1 MCNSLWPSSQN
12 SAQSDNNSLDEK
24 KRGKQENNLVVL
36 MGDDSGGTYLTTS
49 IIKLNLDVS
58 SVLIYE
64 IITKNMTS
72 IKKNK
77 IYIFK

>member
-1 MCNSLWPSSQN
+1 
-12 SAQSDNNSLDEK
+12 
-24 KRGKQENNLVVL
+24 

-77 IYIFK
+77 VYIFK

>member
-12 SAQSDNNSLDEK
+12 SAQSDNNSLEEK

-58 SVLIYE
+58 SVLIYD

-77 IYIFK
+77 VYIFK

>member
-1 MCNSLWPSSQN
+1 
-12 SAQSDNNSLDEK
+12 
-24 KRGKQENNLVVL
+24 
-36 MGDDSGGTYLTTS
+36 MGDDSGGTYLTTN

-77 IYIFK
+77 KSIFLNELRGSVRGMSCLSLVMSVAAEKLWMITVSGEG